1 MWHCVY
7 LVMNVIGA
15 MLCFIA
21 APLFP
26 LPSAKTLSS
35 SANKSPGSRFVPPGD
50 ERQLKIART
59 GRVSGRWAQRETS
72 SLSRHGWLDGA
83 GLLQRS
89 CQSAAREID
98 EKLDNA
104 GEKPGYYCHRYP
116 QPPSGAGVR
125 GWELDRLVL
134 ESADLSSS
142 SSQFSSLLHRTQLYK
157 NI

>member
-1 MWHCVY
+1 MKVFFFFNSTEVWHFVY

-21 APLFP
+21 APLSP

-98 EKLDNA
+98 EKLDNT

-116 QPPSGAGVR
+116 QPPSGAGV
-125 GWELDRLVL
+125 
-134 ESADLSSS
+134 
-142 SSQFSSLLHRTQLYK
+142 
-157 NI
+157 